1 MPQPLTPD
9 AQRVAR
15 RRPHYVAATF
25 YALIALVGVIVAIG
39 GTPSTLVV
47 SLLAGLYS
55 TYLFRGG
62 RIVVWIW

>member
-9 AQRVAR
+9 AQRVSR

-25 YALIALVGVIVAIG
+25 YALIALVGVIVAFN

-47 SLLAGLYS
+47 TLLAGLYS

-62 RIVVWIW
+62 RVVVWIW

>member
-9 AQRVAR
+9 AQSVRR

-25 YALIALVGVIVAIG
+25 YALIALVGVIVACSG
-39 GTPSTLVV
+39 KPSTLVV
-47 SLLAGLYS
+47 TLLAGLYS

-62 RIVVWIW
+62 RVVVWIW